1 MTAPTLIR
9 LFLSLCLLLMGAQ
22 GHAKLAPTLAIDSAD
37 QRLELAPWL
46 DIASPTWRALDQP
59 VLAQGYVPH
68 TLQLRLKI
76 HNPGLAK
83 RRILEISRANI
94 GRIEVVSRDP
104 SGQWL
109 TRHAGANQLVPR
121 GDVNGLGYSFDLD
134 IPEGP
139 SEVFIHLS
147 SAYPL
152 TTPIRLSSENALFT
166 ATQNSAGLYGASLGM
181 LGGML
186 LGIMALRSAR
196 LTIPIRWIFSA
207 MVLMVILRALADRG
221 VLGYWWL
228 DIPGSLHGLI
238 QVSGSLLSIAHVML
252 SRQFVTQ
259 HKPLPTAWSHLL
271 LFAIT
276 ANLLWLLT
284 TISQTL
290 TVPLYWADVL
300 RLLTISVILCLL
312 WYAMQQKTPGSALYF
327 AVMFFGLL
335 GQLYNDAALQ
345 GWVRFLA
352 EPYEVIIAWHL
363 LAAPLLLHALE
374 HTSPAHSSNRN
385 RPSLTT
391 HVKPHHNAKLEIQP
405 ARLPALRVLVVEDNT
420 WVQQVL
426 TGLLLKLG
434 CQPQAVNDGA
444 QALVALKTSPFDLV
458 LMDCDLPGLDGI
470 STAQLWRTEA
480 CQQTF
485 ASAADIPMVA
495 ITAHVSAAY
504 EKQAREAGMHDFLH
518 KPIDMRTLHEL
529 LLRWRPNAQR

>member
-1 MTAPTLIR
+1 
-9 LFLSLCLLLMGAQ
+9 MGAQ
-22 GHAKLAPTLAIDSAD
+22 GHAKLAPTLVIDSAE
-37 QRLELAPWL
+37 QRVELAPWL

-76 HNPGLAK
+76 HNAGLAK

-94 GRIEVVSRDP
+94 GRIEVISRGP

-121 GDVNGLGYSFDLD
+121 GDVNGLGYSFVLD

-139 SEVFIHLS
+139 SEVFIRLS

-186 LGIMALRSAR
+186 LGMMALRSAR
-196 LTIPIRWIFSA
+196 LTIAIRWIFSA
-207 MVLMVILRALADRG
+207 TVLMVILRALADRG

-228 DIPGSLHGLI
+228 DIPGSLHSLT
-238 QVSGSLLSIAHVML
+238 QVSGSLLSMAHL
-252 SRQFVTQ
+252 LLCRQFVTQ

-276 ANLLWLLT
+276 VNLLWLLT
-284 TISQTL
+284 TIGQAL
-290 TVPLYWADVL
+290 AVPLYWADVL
-300 RLLTISVILCLL
+300 RFFTISVILSLL
-312 WYAMQQKTPGSALYF
+312 WYAMRQQTPGSTLYF
-327 AVMFFGLL
+327 AVMIFGLL
-335 GQLYNDAALQ
+335 GQLYNNAALQ

-363 LAAPLLLHALE
+363 LATPLLLHALE
-374 HTSPAHSSNRN
+374 QHRPAQASERN
-385 RPSLTT
+385 QPSRVTQ
-391 HVKPHHNAKLEIQP
+391 VAPHDNAKLNTQP
-405 ARLPALRVLVVEDNT
+405 PRSPALRVLVVEDNT

-434 CQPQAVNDGA
+434 CQPQAVEDGA
-444 QALVALKTSPFDLV
+444 QALAALKANPFDLV

-480 CQQTF
+480 RQQTY

-504 EKQAREAGMHDFLH
+504 ETQAREAGMNDFLH

-529 LLRWRPNAQR
+529 LLRWRPNVQR